1 MESSRESPERTKI
14 EPHELQPVQIPQ
26 SPPDTGHTGLKPA
39 HPNQSAI
46 HKTIATTELL
56 EQILHNLSIFELCR
70 ARRTSRLFRNTVDYS
85 LLLQRDLFLR
95 SLTRSLQE
103 ADEDSVAVDSSP
115 FTHPLIARAT
125 SAWDQFPSRTS
136 KPTSISKVFPG
147 NRENIRIAAT

>member
-1 MESSRESPERTKI
+1 MESSRESPERTKT

-70 ARRTSRLFRNTVDYS
+70 ARRTSRLFRNTIDYS

-95 SLTRSLQE
+95 PLTRSLQE

-115 FTHPLIARAT
+115 STHPLIARAG
-125 SAWDQFPSRTS
+125 SGQRMAMPDDEDG
-136 KPTSISKVFPG
+136 V
-147 NRENIRIAAT
+147 E